1 MRQDRVLVTLEGR
14 LVVSRA
20 LAHPGWR
27 VTRLL
32 VTPAA
37 HAALRGALEDTPA
50 PRRPAVEVVTAE
62 ELTAVGG
69 FQFHQGC
76 LGYAEHPEPVP
87 WQQLD
92 LGARVVQ
99 GGTANPRI
107 AHRRTVIVLD
117 DVRDPDNVGSI
128 FRSALAFGVSAVL
141 LGPGCADPLY
151 RKAIRTSMAAT
162 LVLPFAN
169 LEPWPEA
176 LDELRALGFTLVAA
190 TPDADARELDD
201 AAEAVRRSSAIAL
214 LVGSEFAGLSVA
226 ARERADLQVRIAI
239 GPEVD
244 SLNVAVAT
252 AILLYEMR

>member
-1 MRQDRVLVTLEGR
+1 MITLEGR
-14 LVVSRA
+14 IVVSRA

-32 VTPAA
+32 VTPTA
-37 HAALRGALEDTPA
+37 HAAIRGAIEATP
-50 PRRPAVEVVTAE
+50 PERRPTVEELTTE
-62 ELTAVGG
+62 ELTAAGG

-76 LGYAEHPEPVP
+76 LGYAERPEPVS
-87 WQQLD
+87 WRQLD
-92 LGARVVQ
+92 LDGNLTARDR
-99 GGTANPRI
+99 T

-162 LVLPFAN
+162 LSLPFAK
-169 LEPWPEA
+169 LELWPDA
-176 LDELRALGFTLVAA
+176 LDDLRVQGFTLIAA
-190 TPDADARELDD
+190 TPDARATGLDD
-201 AAEAVRRSSAIAL
+201 AAEAVRQSAAVAL
-214 LVGSEFAGLSVA
+214 LVGSEGTGLSA
-226 ARERADLQVRIAI
+226 AALARADQRVRIPVGSA
-239 GPEVD
+239 VD

-252 AILLYEMR
+252 AILLYERR

>member
-1 MRQDRVLVTLEGR
+1 MITLEGR

-32 VTPAA
+32 VTPTALT
-37 HAALRGALEDTPA
+37 ALREAIETTP
-50 PRRPAVEVVTAE
+50 PERRPTVEVLSAE
-62 ELTAVGG
+62 ELTAAGG

-76 LGYAEHPEPVP
+76 LGYAERPPAVP

-92 LGARVVQ
+92 LGDDR
-99 GGTANPRI
+99 TS
-107 AHRRTVIVLD
+107 HRRTVIVLD

-141 LGPGCADPLY
+141 LAPGCADPLY

-162 LVLPFAN
+162 LSLPFAD
-169 LEPWPEA
+169 LEPWPDA
-176 LDELRALGFTLVAA
+176 LDDLRARGFTLVAA
-190 TPDADARELDD
+190 TPDPDARAVDD
-201 AAEAVRRSSAIAL
+201 AAEAVRQSAAIAL
-214 LVGSEFAGLSVA
+214 LVGSEGAGLSA
-226 ARERADLQVRIAI
+226 AALARANERVRIPVEPA
-239 GPEVD
+239 VD

>member
-1 MRQDRVLVTLEGR
+1 MHMADRELLLARGLFVAEGR
-14 LVVSRA
+14 LVVQRVIEHSQLAVHSLLLSDAAHEA
-20 LAHPGWR
+20 LSADLARLPAETPVFVCSAGLFQN
-27 VTRLL
+27 VTGYHIHRGCLAL
-32 VTPAA
+32 VERPAA
-37 HAALRGALEDTPA
+37 ASMIDVIDDARL
-50 PRRPAVEVVTAE
+50 VV
-62 ELTAVGG
+62 
-69 FQFHQGC
+69 
-76 LGYAEHPEPVP
+76 
-87 WQQLD
+87 
-92 LGARVVQ
+92 
-99 GGTANPRI
+99 
-107 AHRRTVIVLD
+107 VLD
-117 DVRDPDNVGSI
+117 AVADPDNVGGV
-128 FRSALAFGVSAVL
+128 FRNAAAFGADAVL
-141 LGPGCADPLY
+141 LSPTTCDPLY

>member
-1 MRQDRVLVTLEGR
+1 MRQDRALITLEGR
-14 LVVSRA
+14 IVVSRA

-27 VTRLL
+27 VIRLL

-37 HAALRGALEDTPA
+37 QAALRDALDAMP
-50 PRRPAVEVVTAE
+50 PDRRPTVEVLSAE

-76 LGYAEHPEPVP
+76 LAYAERPAPVS

-92 LGARVVQ
+92 LD
-99 GGTANPRI
+99 GGRRGQNRT

-162 LVLPFAN
+162 LSLPFAK
-169 LEPWPEA
+169 LEPWPDA
-176 LDELRALGFTLVAA
+176 LDDLRALGFTLVAA
-190 TPDADARELDD
+190 TPDADARGLDD
-201 AAEAVRRSSAIAL
+201 AAEAVRQSAAIAL
-214 LVGSEFAGLSVA
+214 LVGSEGAGLSA
-226 ARERADLQVRIAI
+226 AALARADERVRIPVGSA
-239 GPEVD
+239 VD